1 MMLSINSSIGL
12 LLQRGVL
19 QRVSHRVFP
28 SYCSAPTKPN
38 AAEGEQIAID
48 TTRRKI
54 IELGNYIRDK
64 KAQGV
69 TKLSLDSQIAELL
82 NLKESYQKM
91 TGIPFVSKYPS
102 RKKSTSEI
110 DATIV
115 SGKGNNLLKSQTTI
129 TVAEMMQSIKLKA
142 LIVKEGLDEQIEE
155 SVDKSCFKG
164 LTSAARPTLDDVERI
179 SYGQGAKRRGTG
191 SRQVPHRL
199 NGDEVNQQI

>member
-19 QRVSHRVFP
+19 QRGSHRVFP
-28 SYCSAPTKPN
+28 SYCSAPTKPHSV
-38 AAEGEQIAID
+38 EGEQIAID

-54 IELGNYIRDK
+54 TEIGDYIRNE
-64 KAQGV
+64 KAQGA

-102 RKKSTSEI
+102 RKKSKSEI
-110 DATIV
+110 DAATI
-115 SGKGNNLLKSQTTI
+115 SGKCNNMLKSQATI

-142 LIVKEGLDEQIEE
+142 LVVKEGLDEQIEE
-155 SVDKSCFKG
+155 SVDRSCFKG
-164 LTSAARPTLDDVERI
+164 LASTARPTLDDVERI
-179 SYGQGAKRRGTG
+179 SYGQGAKKRGTG